1 MKFKISAYTTV
12 RNAISMDYPFVESIR
27 SMLQFADEVV
37 VLDTSNGED
46 ETPGRLESLA
56 KEDSRVKVLHG
67 NKLFDWTA
75 PNHGI
80 FDGQT
85 KAMARAAC
93 TGQFLWQ
100 FDCLAPE
107 TQIMTID
114 GEKSVKDVVVGD
126 LVLTHRGRFRKVLRT
141 YERPEAAYPAFCI
154 HKKTGDTRPLVL
166 TGNHPIWTSDG
177 ISKPEWRKLDDG
189 ILSPESHYIFP
200 HLKSEIASEHEYRL
214 SIPHGRWAKKDVA
227 IRPSE
232 ELGFLVGLFLGD
244 GHIGHDK
251 GVPQYVCFSLSSYQD
266 YVVNRLKQSV
276 KTLFGIEQVS
286 VWHGLGNKKY
296 IRVQIG
302 NQALAKFLLELC
314 GTGSRTKRLSRDVF
328 GWSNAAIVGLIEGL
342 YESDGC
348 NSRSGMAITSV
359 NSSLLSQVKMLLAK
373 IGVFATFSEH
383 HPKEFY
389 GRPQKSFRL
398 NISGKQT
405 ELLPF
410 LQCRT
415 SRQLFQQTEDG
426 FLMGAAKFG
435 SWIESITF
443 NGKLYNLEVEEDNS
457 YVANGIV
464 LHNCDELVHE
474 KDAPNIRKIIEG
486 SKYLQGAPI
495 LALPVVEYWGRQGKV
510 RVDINPWKPRLSK
523 NLPDIT
529 HGIPKHLRRKFNGL
543 DYASPGTDT
552 CDYISKATGM
562 PMPIMGFVPEQIE
575 QLRQGCLRNPKLTET
590 YGRWYN
596 TVIDALPGVFHYS
609 WFNIERK
616 IRQYK
621 LFWTD
626 FWKAMYGPDSVQNKD
641 PNWNPFFEVP
651 WPQVTDE
658 MIKAKAE
665 ELETKT
671 GGHIFHTRWTGQVTP
686 HVKIN
691 RDHPA
696 LIKEWVKTHG

>member
-37 VLDTSNGED
+37 ILDTSDGKD
-46 ETPGRLESLA
+46 GTPEQLESLA
-56 KEDSRVKVLHG
+56 KEDSRVKLFHG

-85 KAMARAAC
+85 KAMARASC

-100 FDCLAPE
+100 FD
-107 TQIMTID
+107 
-114 GEKSVKDVVVGD
+114 V
-126 LVLTHRGRFRKVLRT
+126 
-141 YERPEAAYPAFCI
+141 
-154 HKKTGDTRPLVL
+154 
-166 TGNHPIWTSDG
+166 
-177 ISKPEWRKLDDG
+177 
-189 ILSPESHYIFP
+189 
-200 HLKSEIASEHEYRL
+200 
-214 SIPHGRWAKKDVA
+214 
-227 IRPSE
+227 
-232 ELGFLVGLFLGD
+232 
-244 GHIGHDK
+244 
-251 GVPQYVCFSLSSYQD
+251 
-266 YVVNRLKQSV
+266 
-276 KTLFGIEQVS
+276 
-286 VWHGLGNKKY
+286 
-296 IRVQIG
+296 
-302 NQALAKFLLELC
+302 
-314 GTGSRTKRLSRDVF
+314 
-328 GWSNAAIVGLIEGL
+328 
-342 YESDGC
+342 
-348 NSRSGMAITSV
+348 
-359 NSSLLSQVKMLLAK
+359 
-373 IGVFATFSEH
+373 
-383 HPKEFY
+383 
-389 GRPQKSFRL
+389 
-398 NISGKQT
+398 
-405 ELLPF
+405 
-410 LQCRT
+410 
-415 SRQLFQQTEDG
+415 
-426 FLMGAAKFG
+426 
-435 SWIESITF
+435 
-443 NGKLYNLEVEEDNS
+443 
-457 YVANGIV
+457 
-464 LHNCDELVHE
+464 DELVHE

-529 HGIPKHLRRKFNGL
+529 HGIPKQLRRKFDGL

-552 CDYISKATGM
+552 CDYISKASGN
-562 PMPIMGFVPEQIE
+562 PLPIVGFVPEQIE
-575 QLRQGCLRNPKLTET
+575 QLRRGSFTNPKLVDP

-596 TVIDALPGVFHYS
+596 SVINQLPGVFHYS

-626 FWKAMYGPDSVQNKD
+626 FWKAMYGPDSAQNKD

-651 WPQVTDE
+651 WSEVTNE

-691 RDHPA
+691 REHPL
-696 LIKEWVKTHG
+696 LIKEWVKAHG

>member
-1 MKFKISAYTTV
+1 MKISAYTTT
-12 RNAISMDYPFVESIR
+12 RNCFEMDYPFVESIK
-27 SMLQFADEVV
+27 SMLAFSDEVV
-37 VLDTSNGED
+37 VVDTSDGRD
-46 ETPGRLESLA
+46 ETFESLKELQA
-56 KEDSRVKVLHG
+56 KEPRVVVVDARSR
-67 NKLFDWTA
+67 FDWKA

-85 KAMARAAC
+85 KALARSSC

-214 SIPHGRWAKKDVA
+214 SIPHGRWTKKDVA

-328 GWSNAAIVGLIEGL
+328 GWSNAAIVGLIDGL

-383 HPKEFY
+383 HSKGFY

-474 KDAPNIRKIIEG
+474 VDAPKIRKLIEN
-486 SKYLQGAPI
+486 SKYLQGAPL
-495 LALPVVEYWGRQGKV
+495 LALPVVEYWGRSGKV
-510 RVDINPWKPRLSK
+510 RLDINPWKARLSK
-523 NLPDIT
+523 NIPDFT
-529 HGIPKHLRRKFNGL
+529 HGIPKPLRRQFDGL

-562 PMPIMGFVPEQIE
+562 PIPVMGFVPEQIE
-575 QLRQGCLRNPKLTET
+575 HLRRGCISNPKMAET
-590 YGRWYN
+590 YGKWYN
-596 TVIDALPGVFHYS
+596 AAIDTLPGVFHYS

-626 FWKAMYGPDSVQNKD
+626 FWKAMYGPDSAQNKD

-651 WPQVTDE
+651 WSQVTDE
-658 MIKAKAE
+658 MIVAKAE

-671 GGHIFHTRWTGQVTP
+671 GGHIFHSRWNGSSIP
-686 HVKIN
+686 HVTIKRN
-691 RDHPA
+691 HP
-696 LIKEWVKTHG
+696 LVIQEWVKRHT